1 MKLSSRCV
9 AFALIGLTTL
19 MGPAVQAQDP
29 PKEPG
34 KPLELGKYKIT
45 SPSGW
50 KQQQPKSGIV
60 LYEFSSP
67 ATEGDK
73 AEGRM
78 TVMAAGGSVD
88 ANVDR
93 WYGQFSQ
100 PDGGSTRER
109 AKVEKRT
116 IAGREV
122 HLVDIVGTY
131 REQFGANTELPNYR
145 MLAAIVVT
153 PEANFF
159 IKYYGPR
166 KSITTNEKP
175 FKEMIE
181 GLGMK

>member
-1 MKLSSRCV
+1 MKRILPV
-9 AFALIGLTTL
+9 ALVLMASLGIGLGTL
-19 MGPAVQAQDP
+19 SAQDP
-29 PKEPG
+29 PG
-34 KPLELGKYKIT
+34 KVLDLGKYKIT
-45 SPSGW
+45 TPSAW

-60 LYEFSSP
+60 MYEFSSP

-73 AEGRM
+73 TDGRM

-88 ANVDR
+88 ANVER

-100 PDGGSTRER
+100 PDGGNTKER
-109 AKVEKRT
+109 AKVDKRT

-122 HLVDIVGTY
+122 HLVDISGTY
-131 REQFGANTELPNYR
+131 REQFAGNMELPNYR

-166 KSITTNEKP
+166 KTITANEKP

-181 GLGMK
+181 SLGQK

>member
-1 MKLSSRCV
+1 MKASVLATTSFMIALLLGLSS
-9 AFALIGLTTL
+9 LN
-19 MGPAVQAQDP
+19 AQDP
-29 PKEPG
+29 PG
-34 KPLELGKYKIT
+34 KALDLGKYKVT
-45 SPSGW
+45 APGAW

-60 LYEFSSP
+60 MYEFSSP

-73 AEGRM
+73 ADGRM

-100 PDGGSTRER
+100 PDGGNTRER

-122 HLVDIVGTY
+122 HLVDISGTY
-131 REQFGANTELPNYR
+131 RDQLGGNTELPNYR

-166 KSITTNEKP
+166 KTITANEKP
-175 FKEMIE
+175 FTQMVESLTTK
-181 GLGMK
+181 